1 MSYNLNKG
9 AHSVYALQYHFIQ
22 VVKYRMHIFKDN
34 KIFEFFK
41 QIIRRIRESFGV
53 EVIDPDYD
61 KDHFHMIF
69 RLKPT
74 LDIPKYINVLKTI
87 ASREIQRNFPDKKN
101 LYFLSTAG
109 EVTLDML
116 KKYVEDQGK

>member
-1 MSYNLNKG
+1 MKASKDIYSRTDIIMTMSYNLNKG

-41 QIIRRIRESFGV
+41 QIIMRIRESFGV

-69 RLKPT
+69 RSKPT
-74 LDIPKYINVLKTI
+74 LDIPKYINVLKNSI
-87 ASREIQRNFPDKKN
+87 
-101 LYFLSTAG
+101 LS
-109 EVTLDML
+109 
-116 KKYVEDQGK
+116 